1 MKFAHDQH
9 GLSGFSFIVVMMVLG
24 FFIMALIKLLPIY
37 MESWTVKAAVT
48 AAIDADGYDTSPL
61 EIRKR
66 LSRQFTINQVTV
78 IAAKDI
84 KIKYQDNGK
93 ISIDASYQK
102 RIPFIQNI
110 DVVVKFDKF
119 QFEVQA
125 KPY

>member
-1 MKFAHDQH
+1 MKFSHDQR

-24 FFIMALIKLLPIY
+24 FFIMALIKLVPIY

-48 AAIDADGYDTSPL
+48 AAIDGGGYDTSPL

-66 LSRQFTINQVTV
+66 INRQFTVNQVTV
-78 IAAKDI
+78 IAVKDI

-93 ISIDASYQK
+93 ISVDASYQK

-110 DVVVKFDKF
+110 DVVVKFDEFKF
-119 QFEVQA
+119 EAQG
-125 KPY
+125 KYN